1 MNNRI
6 NLSESIIR
14 AIDDANS
21 GYNHIYEAMEDIEP
35 ILTGI
40 DREYYRQFKFTR
52 DNQEAE

>member
-1 MNNRI
+1 MDNRI

-14 AIDDANS
+14 AIDDANN
-21 GYNHIYEAMEDIEP
+21 GYNHIYEAMNDVEP

-52 DNQEAE
+52 ENQEIE